1 MSRKLRLNYG
11 FIAKIGTVLASILLI
26 TTLINMVVSLV
37 NKSYGDN
44 FSMFLIENA
53 INVIFYFI
61 ILSYFAK
68 GKSAS
73 FYIYIALCMF
83 LISDYILPT
92 IMNFILQLS
101 QFIIN
106 WSDFSFYFLS
116 ISAVLGIVYFI
127 LLVLSM
133 KSGGNKYLIPLIVI
147 GAILVLVSLA
157 KAIFLIDIAIQSLK
171 IFFSETF
178 NGNFESIFTLFS
190 MIVVLVSEL
199 ANCAL
204 SILYLLFPI
213 CAKKTL

>member
-83 LISDYILPT
+83 LIVI
-92 IMNFILQLS
+92 IFCLQLWIL
-101 QFIIN
+101 F
-106 WSDFSFYFLS
+106 FSYHN
-116 ISAVLGIVYFI
+116 
-127 LLVLSM
+127 LL
-133 KSGGNKYLIPLIVI
+133 LIGV
-147 GAILVLVSLA
+147 ILV
-157 KAIFLIDIAIQSLK
+157 F
-171 IFFSETF
+171 IFFQ
-178 NGNFESIFTLFS
+178 
-190 MIVVLVSEL
+190 
-199 ANCAL
+199 
-204 SILYLLFPI
+204 YQQY
-213 CAKKTL
+213 